1 MCRNSIG
8 KSHPINKKLS
18 NVSVVN
24 KNAGSQKF
32 TENSPQKKKA
42 SFRRMISSKLGK
54 LKFLKYKIESFGSI
68 KHVFKAINSS
78 AGKCIAFKS
87 FRNSTKIR

>member
-1 MCRNSIG
+1 MQGVKDLLKIHLR
-8 KSHPINKKLS
+8 KRKLL
-18 NVSVVN
+18 
-24 KNAGSQKF
+24 
-32 TENSPQKKKA
+32 
-42 SFRRMISSKLGK
+42 FRRMISSKLGK

-78 AGKCIAFKS
+78 AGKFISCKS

>member
-1 MCRNSIG
+1 MFRNSFV
-8 KSHPINKKLS
+8 KSHPVNKKMS

-24 KNAGSQKF
+24 RNAGTQRL

-78 AGKCIAFKS
+78 AGKCIACKS
-87 FRNSTKIR
+87 FRNSTEIR